1 MKRISNTFVF
11 RFKSKTMPR
20 ERGQYWRYFQE
31 EEGDFSWVKCLECS
45 TRISRGKSGSQRKD
59 LNSSAMKS
67 HLKRVHKEMWV
78 QLEGEDEERRQAA
91 SVAKERRKEK
101 DETAKSTVKIF
112 NLRTAE
118 EKEIVYSQA

>member
-1 MKRISNTFVF
+1 
-11 RFKSKTMPR
+11 MPR

-45 TRISRGKSGSQRKD
+45 TKISRGKSGSQRKY
-59 LNSSAMKS
+59 LNSSGMKS
-67 HLKRVHKEMWV
+67 HLKRVHPELWV
-78 QLEGEDEERRQAA
+78 QLEAEGRREAA
-91 SVAKERRKEK
+91 AVEKERRKEK

-118 EKEIVYSQA
+118 EKEIFYSQV